1 MAETPR
7 RIQSRRSAQPV
18 LFTTHPGGR
27 GGGPELVNLKP
38 FKAAVERLR
47 ADHPLRVLLAGEP
60 DEIPRT
66 EYAAKVLGWYR
77 LSRVQGD

>member
-1 MAETPR
+1 M
-7 RIQSRRSAQPV
+7 
-18 LFTTHPGGR
+18 
-27 GGGPELVNLKP
+27 NLKP
-38 FKAAVERLR
+38 FKAAVGRLR